1 MRKLLLSVACCC
13 TLATNAYAAEFILS
27 VGSRS
32 ADTSGVITASATD
45 TIKINFEAGRSY
57 ACTAVPR
64 STTSEFD
71 FSTNII
77 DPSATRAA
85 RKCGHIS
92 PVVTT
97 PSGTDSSF
105 DDNRLCFTAQESGI
119 HTLTVETAAG
129 GGEVVRIECLETTL
143 FGGYNTN
150 VNDFNFLELENTTG
164 ATITATVTAKTNS
177 GTVVIDAQEVVI
189 DAGER
194 ADVDIHQAA
203 GLDVFGPITVT
214 HDGPMGAL
222 QGRTS
227 LYTGTVADFILNG
240 QTPLKTRE
248 QSY

>member
-1 MRKLLLSVACCC
+1 MRKLLLSVACCA
-13 TLATNAYAAEFILS
+13 LATNANAAEFTVT

-32 ADTSGVITASATD
+32 ADTSGVITAAATD
-45 TIKINFEAGRSY
+45 TIKVQFEAGRSY
-57 ACTAVPR
+57 ACTAAPR
-64 STTSEFD
+64 SSVSEFD

-77 DPSATRAA
+77 DPSATRVA
-85 RKCGHIS
+85 RKCGNIS

-97 PSGTDSSF
+97 PTATDSGF
-105 DDNRLCFTAQESGI
+105 DDNRLCFTALESGI
-119 HTLTVETAAG
+119 HTITVETAVG

-164 ATITATVTAKTNS
+164 ATITAKVTAKTNS
-177 GTVVIDAQEVVI
+177 GTTVIDAQEVEI

-203 GLDVFGPITVT
+203 GTDVFGPIIVT
-214 HDGPMGAL
+214 HDGPLGAL

-227 LYTGTVADFILNG
+227 LYTGDVSDFNLNG
-240 QTPLKTRE
+240 QTPLQSRE